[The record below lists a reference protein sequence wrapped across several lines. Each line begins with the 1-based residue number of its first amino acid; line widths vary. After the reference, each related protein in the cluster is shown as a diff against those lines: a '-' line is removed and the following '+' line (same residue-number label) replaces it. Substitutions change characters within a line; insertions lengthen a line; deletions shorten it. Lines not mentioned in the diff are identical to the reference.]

1 MCIDK
6 SLEPRCA
13 LVLTATAWIPTIL
26 PWEDG
31 ALQVGHHGKMTTVGT
46 AYTSHVVVGT
56 VGVARIFGVVVFCHY
71 IIVVLGLRQIET
83 TFAMSYPYTQFA
95 TAEGAEH
102 HTVVAW
108 NVESKEL
115 ALEFLRVVVAEV
127 SLVLVVGIDEVEFCH
142 KLATVAD
149 TQ

>member
-1 MCIDK
+1 
-6 SLEPRCA
+6 
-13 LVLTATAWIPTIL
+13 
-26 PWEDG
+26 
-31 ALQVGHHGKMTTVGT
+31 
-46 AYTSHVVVGT
+46 
-56 VGVARIFGVVVFCHY
+56 
-71 IIVVLGLRQIET
+71 
-83 TFAMSYPYTQFA
+83 MSYPYTQFA